1 MEVMV
6 ADTSVLIDLER
17 GAFIEKC
24 FSLPYRFT
32 VPDLLYRNELACR
45 EDGSGLGETLL
56 RLGLRVEELDGD
68 EVSDALRYRQN
79 RPALSLADSFAL
91 ALAAGRNWTL
101 LTGDRVM
108 REFAATL
115 DVVCHGVL
123 WLIDRVFEAGIA
135 SRDDLVSGLQAI
147 GGHPRCRLPRTEVE
161 NRIAL
166 YSSASDE

>member
-32 VPDLLYRNELACR
+32 VPDLLYRNELAGR

-56 RLGLRVEELDGD
+56 RLGLRVEELGGD

-91 ALAAGRNWTL
+91 ALAVGRSWTL

-108 REFAATL
+108 REFAATM
-115 DVVCHGVL
+115 DVICHGVL
-123 WLIDRVFEAGIA
+123 WMLDQLFEAGISSA
-135 SRDDLVSGLQAI
+135 EDLYSGLRAI
-147 GGHPRCRLPRTEVE
+147 GDHPRCRLPQSEVQS
-161 NRIAL
+161 RLQL
-166 YSSASDE
+166 YAS